1 MAYSELI
8 KAFTAYAAICGSF
21 LYTVQKPQSRMV
33 KAITVVSAS
42 TIECPYQKIL
52 LPASIGINRINT
64 GGRIALRSKAVTMP
78 LAVASVACQ

>member
-1 MAYSELI
+1 
-8 KAFTAYAAICGSF
+8 
-21 LYTVQKPQSRMV
+21 MV
-33 KAITVVSAS
+33 KAITAVSAS

-78 LAVASVACQ
+78 LAVTSVACQ